1 MKRLLIVVVLLL
13 VLATIGFVILKHTVL
28 AKPKITPTLD
38 HSKIRVEI
46 INCSGVDGEG
56 THVQDFLRTAGF
68 DVYEVRSGTRT
79 IDITTIIE
87 HIDPNLSNAKTISTV
102 MSYIKISRPIPI
114 FKKVV
119 IPEIQK
125 DIDSLLYLDVTVVLG
140 KDCIKYLPKSKVKF

>member
-1 MKRLLIVVVLLL
+1 MKRVLIVVILLL
-13 VLATIGFVILKHTVL
+13 VLAAIGYVILKHTVL
-28 AKPKITPTLD
+28 VKPKIIPTLD

-56 THVQDFLRTAGF
+56 THVRDFLRTAGF

-79 IDITTIIE
+79 IDLTTIIE
-87 HIDPNLSNAKTISTV
+87 HIDPHLSNAKTISTV
-102 MSYIKISRPIPI
+102 MSYIKISRPIPV

-119 IPEIQK
+119 VPEIQK

-140 KDCIKYLPKSKVKF
+140 KDCSKYLPKSKVKF